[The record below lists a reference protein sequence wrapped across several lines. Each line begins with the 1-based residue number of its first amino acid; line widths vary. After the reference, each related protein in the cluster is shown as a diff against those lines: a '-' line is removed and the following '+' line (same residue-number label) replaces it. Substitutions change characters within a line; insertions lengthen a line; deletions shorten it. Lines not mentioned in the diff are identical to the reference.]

1 MSELSRR
8 HVCRLSSFALVSFF
22 VAPQS
27 TAWGIQGSVG
37 SPQQIDGCTVAPL
50 REAWLPTNGADNV
63 ILWFQL
69 LPFSGPYAGV
79 HALPSVDLMGDQGER
94 FLYEVIRPHIHR
106 DTGQWLSKIPSGQQ
120 IVVELEQLSGSQEY
134 MVQMSRW
141 QPGSM
146 GLTSHSP
153 EGYPAAPSLTVRED
167 SGLKVV
173 RARGAS
179 TESTEYFCGVYQ
191 GEMKGNASLGE
202 DDGAFIQAQR
212 WEWGLEVD
220 KDISQPEELFQRGC
234 FGVYFPGRSEYGG
247 STASAS
253 YRISVRTPGG
263 VLTCT
268 TIAAP

>member
-1 MSELSRR
+1 M
-8 HVCRLSSFALVSFF
+8 
-22 VAPQS
+22 
-27 TAWGIQGSVG
+27 
-37 SPQQIDGCTVAPL
+37 
-50 REAWLPTNGADNV
+50 
-63 ILWFQL
+63 
-69 LPFSGPYAGV
+69 
-79 HALPSVDLMGDQGER
+79 
-94 FLYEVIRPHIHR
+94 
-106 DTGQWLSKIPSGQQ
+106 
-120 IVVELEQLSGSQEY
+120 VELEQLSGSQEY

-153 EGYPAAPSLTVRED
+153 EGYPAAPSLTVREN

-173 RARGAS
+173 RSRGAS
-179 TESTEYFCGVYQ
+179 VESAEYFCGVYQ
-191 GEMKGNASLGE
+191 GEIKGNASLGE

-247 STASAS
+247 STVSAS

-268 TIAAP
+268 TIVAP

>member
-1 MSELSRR
+1 M
-8 HVCRLSSFALVSFF
+8 VS
-22 VAPQS
+22 APS
-27 TAWGIQGSVG
+27 
-37 SPQQIDGCTVAPL
+37 L
-50 REAWLPTNGADNV
+50 
-63 ILWFQL
+63 F
-69 LPFSGPYAGV
+69 GPYAGV
-79 HALPSVDLMGDQGER
+79 HTLPSVDLMGNQGER
-94 FLYEVIRPHIHR
+94 FLHEVIRPHIRR

-179 TESTEYFCGVYQ
+179 LESAEYFCGVYQ

-247 STASAS
+247 STVSAS

-263 VLTCT
+263 VLTCA
-268 TIAAP
+268 TITAP